1 MFAAAG
7 TAGVA
12 ELGYTKDGKK
22 TLAVGLSLNS
32 KKKIHNEKKVKSILT
47 GIQLKNHIISK
58 LAPTFPCCYVK
69 KKN

>member
-32 KKKIHNEKKVKSILT
+32 KKKIHNEKKV
-47 GIQLKNHIISK
+47 
-58 LAPTFPCCYVK
+58 
-69 KKN
+69 